1 MPVIIMK
8 RYTRMLGTGE
18 NFPRMASDSIHC
30 EILRRVAEIAGGED
44 KLAQYLD
51 VRSEDMREWVQ
62 GKGNAPFGV
71 YIVALDMLSRSRS
84 AGD

>member
-1 MPVIIMK
+1 
-8 RYTRMLGTGE
+8 
-18 NFPRMASDSIHC
+18 MASDSIHC